1 MDAKHTT
8 LFSVWMMAPLMAFA
22 ASGQPSG
29 ASRAVPPVV
38 TTPAAP
44 TVTILSSSTGAIIRS
59 EGAGNAALDLGRVSY
74 FRGASAPGES
84 SKKTSGSL
92 VISTRFVLKVDC
104 PGSSRSSQVNVTMSR
119 TDAAATHS
127 MAIDGIMV
135 GSTAQVLAQS
145 VPCGSS
151 GEHRLDMEVPVST
164 PAGPIGSTV
173 AFEVTLRK

>member
-1 MDAKHTT
+1 M
-8 LFSVWMMAPLMAFA
+8 
-22 ASGQPSG
+22 
-29 ASRAVPPVV
+29 
-38 TTPAAP
+38 
-44 TVTILSSSTGAIIRS
+44 
-59 EGAGNAALDLGRVSY
+59 
-74 FRGASAPGES
+74 
-84 SKKTSGSL
+84 
-92 VISTRFVLKVDC
+92 ISTRFVLKVDC

-119 TDAAATHS
+119 TDGAATHS
-127 MAIDGIMV
+127 MAIDGIIV